1 VDVDAAV
8 TAELHRLRRRR
19 PDVSGSLL
27 AGRDGLLVAS
37 DLPQGDAHSV
47 AALAAAG
54 LGLSNRF
61 AETTGYGALREYV
74 VRAGAGTVV
83 IYPAGRHAL
92 LTVVG
97 TPDVDVDRLYPE
109 ARPVAQRLGALFDAG
124 GSQAAELLA
133 DPYSPLADPH
143 APLAVR
149 TPMATL
155 PGRARPDSGVARAD
169 SGRTRPDF
177 SPRRAPGHG

>member
-8 TAELHRLRRRR
+8 SAELHRLRRRR

-27 AGRDGLLVAS
+27 AGHDGLLVAS
-37 DLPQGDAHSV
+37 DLPQGDAHNV

-54 LGLSNRF
+54 LGLGTRF
-61 AETTGYGALREYV
+61 ADTTGYGALREYV
-74 VRAGAGTVV
+74 VRAGTGTVV

-124 GSQAAELLA
+124 GSRAVEMALA

-155 PGRARPDSGVARAD
+155 PGRARPDIG
-169 SGRTRPDF
+169 
-177 SPRRAPGHG
+177 PRRPGRG